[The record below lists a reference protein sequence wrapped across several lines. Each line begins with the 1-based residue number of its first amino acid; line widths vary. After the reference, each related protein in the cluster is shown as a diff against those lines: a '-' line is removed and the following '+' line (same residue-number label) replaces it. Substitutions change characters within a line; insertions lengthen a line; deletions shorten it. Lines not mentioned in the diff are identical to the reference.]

1 MMAAF
6 IGLHLSAVC
15 GWAAEGEKSWR
26 ATYDLVMMWVNFGIL
41 AFLLARYARAP
52 LLNLLREEA
61 KKTAQA
67 LEEAEESRRQTVQ
80 KLQDTVAAL
89 EDSRE
94 RLRSIRERIIRDG
107 ERTKQEIIE
116 SARRESQGLLDQTR
130 ARVNHQIFE
139 AQEHLK
145 AELIDRAV
153 EVALERLPRL
163 ITADDQKRLMEKFIQ
178 EA

>member
-1 MMAAF
+1 
-6 IGLHLSAVC
+6 
-15 GWAAEGEKSWR
+15 
-26 ATYDLVMMWVNFGIL
+26 MMWINFGIL

-89 EDSRE
+89 ENSRE